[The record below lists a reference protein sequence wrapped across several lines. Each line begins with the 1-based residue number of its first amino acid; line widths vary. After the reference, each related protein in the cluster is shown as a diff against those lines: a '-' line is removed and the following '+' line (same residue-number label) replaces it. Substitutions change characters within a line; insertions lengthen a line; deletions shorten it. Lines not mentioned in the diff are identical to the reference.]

1 MLARVPPGASCRYG
15 LDLYL
20 QHRPRL
26 LSDSDTEVVEL
37 SEVLNALPIHAVRPD
52 AEKFRNPNGVAMKL
66 ANFAAL
72 DPQYPGAGL
81 RAGGKEDRET
91 WDLFYDR
98 PDDLAMLAGALRR
111 WASKGDAPAAPEEGE
126 DEAEEGRIAYR
137 QHRARERDHSLGK
150 KKKAAALRSNG
161 RLACEVCGF
170 DFSLKYGDIRG
181 RRCTVITATT
191 DPCGQLLALP
201 WPEPMKLLTR
211 QRRSARN
218 PLRRGRR
225 RVR

>member
-1 MLARVPPGASCRYG
+1 
-15 LDLYL
+15 L

-137 QHRARERDHSLGK
+137 QHRVRERDHSLGK

-170 DFSLKYGDIRG
+170 DFSLKYGDIG
-181 RRCTVITATT
+181 EGYMEAHHVVALSEIVGTT
-191 DPCGQLLALP
+191 TTKLGDLALVCSNCHRMLHRGSTWLRP
-201 WPEPMKLLTR
+201 DELRARLAR
-211 QRRSARN
+211 QSNA
-218 PLRRGRR
+218 
-225 RVR
+225 